1 MVALKVMRRYHM
13 QIRELFV
20 SACRSLLSNKRRSVL
35 TMVGIVI
42 GIAAVI
48 TILALGDGARLA
60 MMKNLQADTSGKQS
74 TEIQF
79 VSKNDSKVSGFS
91 DDDLNRIRENHKV
104 TKVNAQSDDHGI
116 LSATGNI
123 NGKNIDSTTYLAQS
137 ANQKFLT
144 TGRGISK
151 QDILVGNPVALV
163 SQRIAKKGYETVK
176 NALNAG
182 IDINGT
188 TYTIIGILSNDAVQG
203 SYQNYDV
210 VLPRQVFETNNNNGA
225 ANTLK
230 LTFTT
235 GTNVSKETQK
245 IVDQLNSSGSQHNT
259 GDYQF
264 YDMAAMLKGISAVIK
279 GITYFIVAVASI
291 SLFIAGIGVMNMMY
305 IAVSERTQEIG
316 IRMAVGASQ
325 NQILWQFL
333 IEAVLLTLSGGMIGY
348 LGGLGI
354 AMGISVF
361 LPFKASVSL
370 ATFILAFGT
379 STVVGLVFG
388 ILPAKTAS
396 NKNLIDILR

>member
-1 MVALKVMRRYHM
+1 M

-91 DDDLNRIRENHKV
+91 DDDLNRIRENNRV
-104 TKVNAQSDDHGI
+104 TKVNVQSDDHGI

-163 SQRIAKKGYETVK
+163 SQRIAKKGYQTVK

-325 NQILWQFL
+325 NQIVWQFL

>member
-1 MVALKVMRRYHM
+1 M

-91 DDDLNRIRENHKV
+91 DDDLNRIRENYKV
-104 TKVNAQSDDHGI
+104 TKVNVQSDDHGI

-137 ANQKFLT
+137 ANQKFLI

-176 NALNAG
+176 NALNAS

-305 IAVSERTQEIG
+305 IAVSERAQEIG

-361 LPFKASVSL
+361 LPFKVSVSL

>member
-1 MVALKVMRRYHM
+1 M

-91 DDDLNRIRENHKV
+91 DDYLNRIRENDKV
-104 TKVNAQSDDHGI
+104 TKVNVQSDDHGI

-137 ANQKFLT
+137 ANQKFLI

>member
-1 MVALKVMRRYHM
+1 M

-91 DDDLNRIRENHKV
+91 DDDLNRIRENDKV
-104 TKVNAQSDDHGI
+104 TKGNVQSDDHGI

>member
-1 MVALKVMRRYHM
+1 M

-91 DDDLNRIRENHKV
+91 DDDLNRIRENDKV
-104 TKVNAQSDDHGI
+104 TKVNVQSDDHGI

-137 ANQKFLT
+137 ANQKFLI

-176 NALNAG
+176 NALNAS

-210 VLPRQVFETNNNNGA
+210 VLPRQLFETNNNNGA

>member
-1 MVALKVMRRYHM
+1 M

-48 TILALGDGARLA
+48 TILTLGDGARLA

-91 DDDLNRIRENHKV
+91 DDDLNRIRENDKV
-104 TKVNAQSDDHGI
+104 TKVNVQSDDHGI

>member
-1 MVALKVMRRYHM
+1 M

-91 DDDLNRIRENHKV
+91 DDDLNRIRENNRV
-104 TKVNAQSDDHGI
+104 TKVNVQSDDHGI

>member
-1 MVALKVMRRYHM
+1 M

-91 DDDLNRIRENHKV
+91 DDDLNRIRENNRV
-104 TKVNAQSDDHGI
+104 TKVNVQSDDHGI

-163 SQRIAKKGYETVK
+163 SQRIAKKGYQTVK

>member
-1 MVALKVMRRYHM
+1 M

-35 TMVGIVI
+35 TMVGNVI

-91 DDDLNRIRENHKV
+91 DDDLNRIRENDKV
-104 TKVNAQSDDHGI
+104 TKVNVQSDDHGI

-137 ANQKFLT
+137 ANQKFLI

-176 NALNAG
+176 NALNAS

-188 TYTIIGILSNDAVQG
+188 TYTIIGILTNDAVQG

>member
-1 MVALKVMRRYHM
+1 M

-91 DDDLNRIRENHKV
+91 DDDLNRIRENDKV
-104 TKVNAQSDDHGI
+104 TKVNVQSDDHGI

-305 IAVSERTQEIG
+305 IAVSERTLEIG

>member
-20 SACRSLLSNKRRSVL
+20 SVCRSLLSNKRRSVL

-91 DDDLNRIRENHKV
+91 DDDLNRIRENDKV
-104 TKVNAQSDDHGI
+104 TKVNVQSDDHGI

-137 ANQKFLT
+137 ANQKFLI

>member
-1 MVALKVMRRYHM
+1 M

-91 DDDLNRIRENHKV
+91 DDDLNRIRENDKV
-104 TKVNAQSDDHGI
+104 TKVNVQSDDHGI

-305 IAVSERTQEIG
+305 IAVSERTLEIG

-333 IEAVLLTLSGGMIGY
+333 IEAVLLTLSGGMIGC

>member
-1 MVALKVMRRYHM
+1 M

-20 SACRSLLSNKRRSVL
+20 SVCRSLLSNKRRSVL

-91 DDDLNRIRENHKV
+91 DDDLNRIRENDKV
-104 TKVNAQSDDHGI
+104 TKVNVQSDDHGI

-210 VLPRQVFETNNNNGA
+210 VLPRQVFETNTNNGA

-348 LGGLGI
+348 LDGLGI

>member
-1 MVALKVMRRYHM
+1 M

-91 DDDLNRIRENHKV
+91 DDDLNRIRENDKV
-104 TKVNAQSDDHGI
+104 TKVNVQSDDHGI

-210 VLPRQVFETNNNNGA
+210 VLPRLVFETNNNNGA

>member
-1 MVALKVMRRYHM
+1 M

-91 DDDLNRIRENHKV
+91 DDDLNRIRENDKV

>member
-1 MVALKVMRRYHM
+1 M

-91 DDDLNRIRENHKV
+91 DDDLNRIRENDKV
-104 TKVNAQSDDHGI
+104 TKVNVQSDDHGI

-210 VLPRQVFETNNNNGA
+210 VLPRQVFETNTNNGA